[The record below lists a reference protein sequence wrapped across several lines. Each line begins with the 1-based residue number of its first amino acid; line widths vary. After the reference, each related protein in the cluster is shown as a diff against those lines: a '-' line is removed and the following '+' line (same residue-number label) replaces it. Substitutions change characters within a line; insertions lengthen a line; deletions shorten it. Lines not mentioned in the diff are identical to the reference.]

1 MCLKCSTP
9 DEYLHLPIEDLP
21 DNDELPECN
30 TEILAPDL
38 PPYNGNGFLSQV
50 HDKKSLVIK
59 LLMKILIS
67 LSKVLAPIT
76 LNCFWVIKDLHRING
91 YDKDYSGS
99 NNGIWMLNTNS
110 PYLAGGLAAVLLL
123 VLVLVLLTK

>member
-50 HDKKSLVIK
+50 HNEKINREIFVKDSL
-59 LLMKILIS
+59 
-67 LSKVLAPIT
+67 
-76 LNCFWVIKDLHRING
+76 N
-91 YDKDYSGS
+91 
-99 NNGIWMLNTNS
+99 
-110 PYLAGGLAAVLLL
+110 
-123 VLVLVLLTK
+123 

>member
-50 HDKKSLVIK
+50 NDKKSLI
-59 LLMKILIS
+59 MKFLFKIMYIPFEIISLIS
-67 LSKVLAPIT
+67 I
-76 LNCFWVIKDLHRING
+76 NCFMANK
-91 YDKDYSGS
+91 GS
-99 NNGIWMLNTNS
+99 PSN
-110 PYLAGGLAAVLLL
+110 
-123 VLVLVLLTK
+123 

>member
-30 TEILAPDL
+30 TEVLAPDL

-50 HDKKSLVIK
+50 WNCDIYNKKDFCSIKYQNRVIQ
-59 LLMKILIS
+59 
-67 LSKVLAPIT
+67 
-76 LNCFWVIKDLHRING
+76 R
-91 YDKDYSGS
+91 
-99 NNGIWMLNTNS
+99 
-110 PYLAGGLAAVLLL
+110 
-123 VLVLVLLTK
+123 

>member
-30 TEILAPDL
+30 TEILTPDL

-50 HDKKSLVIK
+50 HDINSLI
-59 LLMKILIS
+59 MKFLFKIMYIPFEIISLIS
-67 LSKVLAPIT
+67 I
-76 LNCFWVIKDLHRING
+76 NCFMANK
-91 YDKDYSGS
+91 GS
-99 NNGIWMLNTNS
+99 PSN
-110 PYLAGGLAAVLLL
+110 
-123 VLVLVLLTK
+123 